1 MSISVIKDQEMV
13 LRLLK
18 SKDLFEEYFQPLV
31 GLPQS
36 DNHHGMDAMQ
46 HTVAVVRSIENV
58 LNELDKTQG
67 KRYTANDIM
76 SLHIAALF
84 HDTGKAV
91 VKVEVRPNEFDY
103 KGHAEESVRLLWK
116 FYKVIESRL
125 SSDVCRRFRLAS
137 WLIAEHTNFHMA
149 IKNDNLHKWIVDNIR
164 SGHFK
169 SMLSYKDMINA
180 LIVLS
185 ASDAAAKYAV
195 CGDEYHDA
203 VVRYTAE
210 RHSVMAKVE
219 RMNIPVHDRDL
230 KTDCDLDQ
238 GESYYILRLCWDGEI
253 QNNSEQIAEA
263 LEQYRNKKKYT
274 VSLEY

>member
-1 MSISVIKDQEMV
+1 MTISAIKEQEAV
-13 LRLLK
+13 LCLLRD
-18 SKDLFEEYFQPLV
+18 KDLFEEYFQPLV

-46 HTVAVVRSIENV
+46 HTVAVLRSIENV

-67 KRYTANDIM
+67 KRYDANDIM

-84 HDTGKAV
+84 HDTGKAT
-91 VKVEVRPNEFDY
+91 VKVEIRPNEFDY
-103 KGHAEESVRLLWK
+103 KGHAEESKRLLYK
-116 FYKVIESRL
+116 FYKFIESRL
-125 SSDVCRRFRLAS
+125 PSEMCKRFKFAS
-137 WLIAEHTNFHMA
+137 WLIAEHTKFHMA
-149 IKNDNLHKWIVDNIR
+149 IKSGCLHEWIVANIR

-169 SMLSYKDMINA
+169 SILSYKDMISA

-210 RHSVMAKVE
+210 RYSVLSEVE
-219 RMNIPVHDRDL
+219 RMNIPIHERDL
-230 KTDCDLDQ
+230 KTDRDLDQ
-238 GESYYILRLCWDGEI
+238 GESYYILRKCWDGEI
-253 QNNSEQIAEA
+253 QNRPEQIAEA
-263 LEQYRNKKKYT
+263 LDEYRNRKKYT

>member
-1 MSISVIKDQEMV
+1 MTISAIKEQEAV
-13 LRLLK
+13 LRLLTN
-18 SKDLFEEYFQPLV
+18 KDLFEEYFQPLV

-46 HTVAVVRSIENV
+46 HTIAVVRSIENV
-58 LNELDKTQG
+58 LNELDKTQA
-67 KRYTANDIM
+67 KRYSTNDIM

-84 HDTGKAV
+84 HDTGKAT
-91 VKVEVRPNEFDY
+91 VKVEIRPNEFDY
-103 KGHAEESVRLLWK
+103 KGHAEESKRLLYK
-116 FYKVIESRL
+116 FYKFIESRL
-125 SSDVCRRFRLAS
+125 PSDMCKRFKFAS
-137 WLIAEHTNFHMA
+137 WLIAEHTKFHMA
-149 IKNDNLHKWIVDNIR
+149 IKSGSLREWIVGNIR

-169 SMLSYKDMINA
+169 SILSYKDMIST

-195 CGDEYHDA
+195 CGDDYHDA

-210 RHSVMAKVE
+210 RYSVLTEVE
-219 RMNIPVHDRDL
+219 AMNIPVHERDL

-253 QNNSEQIAEA
+253 QNNSEQITEA
-263 LEQYRNKKKYT
+263 LETYRNKKKYT